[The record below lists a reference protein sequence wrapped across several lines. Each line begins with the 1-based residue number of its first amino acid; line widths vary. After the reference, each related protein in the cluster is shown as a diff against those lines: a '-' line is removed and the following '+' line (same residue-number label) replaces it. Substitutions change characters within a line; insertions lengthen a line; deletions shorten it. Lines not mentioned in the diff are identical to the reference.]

1 MPLSIFTGMKAQIV
15 LAVALIMLVRPL
27 WPILEYVAN
36 YDYIVEVLCENR
48 DRPQLNCD
56 GKCYLAKQLAEQQ
69 KDHDKNPFGEQ
80 RSKLEIQ
87 PLVYF
92 QPISPLVLG
101 SAFQENDL
109 MISHYGDNLHGLL
122 SQADIDHPPKRV

>member
-1 MPLSIFTGMKAQIV
+1 MKAQIV

-92 QPISPLVLG
+92 QPI
-101 SAFQENDL
+101 
-109 MISHYGDNLHGLL
+109 
-122 SQADIDHPPKRV
+122 PP